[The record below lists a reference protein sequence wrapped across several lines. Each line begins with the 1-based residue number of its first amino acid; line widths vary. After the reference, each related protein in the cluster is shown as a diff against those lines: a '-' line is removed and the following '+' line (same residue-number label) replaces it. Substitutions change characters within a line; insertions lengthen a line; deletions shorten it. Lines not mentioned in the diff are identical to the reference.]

1 MVEWLSANELRQ
13 VLDRAL
19 AHTVSFRAAAEDAPQ
34 VPSVGFLQAL
44 ARFDAPTPERPS
56 DPVAIIDELA
66 ELVDGGLMMPTGP
79 RFFGWVIGG
88 SHPVG
93 VAADWLTSAWGQNA
107 GNHQAA
113 PAASAAEV
121 VAGRWALDLLDLPR
135 ESAVGFTTGATF
147 NLPGGEEVFF

>member
-1 MVEWLSANELRQ
+1 VVEWLSAGELRQ
-13 VLDRAL
+13 VLDRVLGHA
-19 AHTVSFRAAAEDAPQ
+19 ASFRAAAEDTPQ

-88 SHPVG
+88 
-93 VAADWLTSAWGQNA
+93 VAPRWRCSGLADQCMGSERREPSSG
-107 GNHQAA
+107 
-113 PAASAAEV
+113 
-121 VAGRWALDLLDLPR
+121 AGRLGCGSCSGTL
-135 ESAVGFTTGATF
+135 G
-147 NLPGGEEVFF
+147 PGPARLAA